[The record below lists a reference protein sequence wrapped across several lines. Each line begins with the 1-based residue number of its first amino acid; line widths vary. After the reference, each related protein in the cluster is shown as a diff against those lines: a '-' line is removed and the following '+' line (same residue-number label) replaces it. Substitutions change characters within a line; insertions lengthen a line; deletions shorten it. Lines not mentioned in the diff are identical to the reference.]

1 MIIII
6 IVLTII
12 FVLFKILNV
21 QSIVLKK
28 IYPTNYKEYVEE
40 YSKQNNVD
48 EYMIYAIIKAE
59 SNFKPNVKSK
69 SNAIGLMAIA

>member
-1 MIIII
+1 MTKKFIKTMIIII

-40 YSKQNNVD
+40 
-48 EYMIYAIIKAE
+48 
-59 SNFKPNVKSK
+59 
-69 SNAIGLMAIA
+69 